1 MKSKPRR
8 EPFQRLSATPKTVE
22 TVFPSTCRS
31 TGLKPGITGRTPELG
46 IHTLMRCVFAS
57 LSLLLLS
64 AILCLAEDAP
74 FNSATISGLGARNIG
89 SATMS
94 GRISALAGTREASGK
109 ITLFVGAA
117 SGGVWKSDDSGTRY
131 RPVFDEQPVQSIG
144 AVALDPKNSKNVWVG
159 AGESWTRNS
168 VSIGDGIYK
177 SIDGGETWAHSGL
190 DRSERIAKIA
200 VSPKDSGTVF
210 AAVPGALWS
219 DSPDRGLYKTSDG
232 GKTWKQVLKGP
243 NLSTGCTDVA
253 IDPANPDI
261 MFAAMWD
268 FRRKGWE
275 YRSGGQTPTE
285 PSASGLFRSTDG
297 GNTWTEIRP
306 ETNKGFP
313 KKPYGRIAVAIAP
326 SNAKRVYAFV
336 ESPDSALFVSDDG
349 GVTWDKRDKSRWM
362 VWRPFYFANLI
373 VDPKNPDRVFKTDG
387 ALIVSEDA
395 GKSFAVVGGGMHGD
409 VHDVWIDPI
418 NTQVVF
424 AGDDG
429 GMWYSYNG
437 GAKWWKAEN
446 LPVSQFYHV
455 SVDDKDPYRV
465 YGGLQDNS
473 SFVGESQYPGGVT
486 NAQWENMYNGDG
498 FWMFQD
504 PADPDYIYA
513 EYQGG
518 EIARVNRQTHE
529 ARNIKPRPNYKEK
542 LRFNWNTPIALSPN
556 EKGTIYI
563 GAQFLFRSRDHGQTW
578 ERISPDLTTN
588 DPEKQKQEQSGGVT
602 VDNSSAEMH
611 TTIYS
616 ISESPKDKSLIWVGT
631 DDGNLQL
638 TRDGG
643 KTWTNV
649 IGNVPGLPKNSWVTW
664 VQASNFNAGTAYA
677 AFDRHTFGDM
687 TPYVFKTS
695 DYGKTWTPL
704 VSAQDAKG
712 VRGYAHVIKEDLV
725 KPDLL
730 FLGTEFGLWVSIDDG
745 KNWAQFKGNH
755 FPAVAVR
762 DLAIQPRDNDL
773 VLATHGRGIWIID
786 DITPLRALTPD
797 LLKQEVAFVSARPV
811 QQRIVGAG
819 GWANGDAVFV
829 GDNPPDAAVINYY
842 QRERHLFGKLKL
854 EVLDSSGHVVDELPA
869 SKRPGLNRVTWPM
882 RVKPPRVPPGAQI
895 AYAGVRG
902 PRLVP
907 GAYTV
912 RLTKAGKVSE
922 TKLTVGLDRRA
933 KFNAADREAQFG
945 AAMKVHA
952 LFDEESALMDRII
965 ALRKALAQSGGAL
978 PEGDPLRK
986 NVTDFDGKV
995 DAVRKKIVA
1004 TTEGGAIT
1012 GEERLREHT
1021 DQLYGAILSYEG
1033 KPGGYQ
1039 IAYSDALKRELSD
1052 VTKEFDQLLAKDLP
1066 ALNESLKSKGQ
1077 QPISAPSTNV
1087 GATGVTHGSG
1097 GPVGGAG
1104 PFLPADFRI
1113 SH

>member
-1 MKSKPRR
+1 MRILNHQKRR
-8 EPFQRLSATPKTVE
+8 EDARTLPTLSQNRIGTFFDFA
-22 TVFPSTCRS
+22 RS
-31 TGLKPGITGRTPELG
+31 AFGLAKAFEVGA
-46 IHTLMRCVFAS
+46 RCILAS
-57 LSLLLLS
+57 LFLC
-64 AILCLAEDAP
+64 AIPVYAADAP
-74 FNSATISGLGARNIG
+74 FNSGTISGLGARDIG

-94 GRISALAGTREASGK
+94 GRISTIAGVREPSGK

-117 SGGVWKSDDSGTRY
+117 SGGVWKSDDSGTRF
-131 RPVFDEQPVQSIG
+131 RQIFDEQPVQSIG
-144 AVALDPKNSKNVWVG
+144 AIALDPKNSKNVWVG
-159 AGESWTRNS
+159 TGESWTRNS

-177 SIDGGETWAHSGL
+177 STDGGETWKHVGL
-190 DRSERIAKIA
+190 GKSERIAR
-200 VSPKDSGTVF
+200 VVVDPRNSDTVF

-219 DSPDRGLYKTSDG
+219 DSPDRGLYKTTDG
-232 GKTWKQVLKGP
+232 GKTWQQVLKGT
-243 NLSTGCTDVA
+243 NLSTGCTDVK

-275 YRSGGQTPTE
+275 YRSGGDSPTAS
-285 PSASGLFRSTDG
+285 SASGLFRSTDD
-297 GNTWTEIRP
+297 GNTWTEITP
-306 ETNKGFP
+306 EANKGFP
-313 KKPYGRIAVAIAP
+313 KKPYGRLAVAIAP
-326 SNAKRVYAFV
+326 SNAQRVYVFV
-336 ESPDSALFVSDDG
+336 ESPESALFVSDDG
-349 GVTWDKRDKSRWM
+349 GATWEKRDKSQWM

-373 VDPKNPDRVFKTDG
+373 VDPKNPDRVFKPDG
-387 ALIVSEDA
+387 SLIVSEDG
-395 GKSFAVVGGGMHGD
+395 GKSFAVVGGFQGAHGD
-409 VHDVWIDPI
+409 AHDVWIDPT

-424 AGDDG
+424 VGDDG

-437 GAKWWKAEN
+437 GSKWWKGNN

-455 SVDDKDPYRV
+455 SMDDNDPYRV

-473 SFVGESQYPGGVT
+473 SWVGESQYPGGIT
-486 NAQWENMYNGDG
+486 NAQWENMYGGDG
-498 FWMFQD
+498 FWMFPD

-518 EIARVNRQTHE
+518 EIGRVNRKTHQ
-529 ARNIKPRPNYKEK
+529 ARNIKPRPNYNEK

-556 EKGTIYI
+556 EKGTIYV
-563 GAQFLFRSRDHGQTW
+563 GAQFLFRSRDHGQNW

-588 DPEKQKQEQSGGVT
+588 DPQKQKQEQSGGVT

-616 ISESPKDKSLIWVGT
+616 ISESPKQKGLIWVGT

-649 IGNVPGLPKNSWVTW
+649 IGNVPGLPKNSWVNW
-664 VQASNFNAGTAYA
+664 VQASNFNPSTAYA

-687 TPYVFKTS
+687 APYVFKTT

-704 VSAQDAKG
+704 VTPQDVKG

-730 FLGTEFGLWVSIDDG
+730 FLGTEFGLWVSIDGG

-762 DLAIQPRDNDL
+762 DLAVHPRDNDL

-797 LLKQEVAFVSARPV
+797 LLKQDVAFVSARPV
-811 QQRIVGAG
+811 QQRIEGTG
-819 GWANGDAVFV
+819 GWANGDAAFV

-842 QRERHLFGKLKL
+842 QRERHLFGKMKL
-854 EVLDSSGHVVDELPA
+854 EILDASGRVIDELPA
-869 SKRPGLNRVTWPM
+869 SKRPGLNRVTWTM
-882 RVKPPRVPPGAQI
+882 RAKPPRVPPAAQI
-895 AYAGVRG
+895 ASAGTRG

-907 GAYTV
+907 GVYTV
-912 RLTKAGKVSE
+912 HLTKGGKVSE

-933 KFNAADREAQFG
+933 KFSEADRKAQFD

-952 LFDEESALMDRII
+952 LFGDESALLERIV
-965 ALRKALAQSGGAL
+965 ALRKALAQSAATL

-986 NVTDFDGKV
+986 NVSDFDGKV
-995 DAVRKKIVA
+995 DGVRQKVVA

-1039 IAYSDALKRELSD
+1039 LAYIDTLKRELAD
-1052 VTKEFDQLLAKDLP
+1052 VTKEFDQLLAQDLP
-1066 ALNESLKSKGQ
+1066 ALNESLKAKGQ
-1077 QPISAPSTNV
+1077 QPVPARPAKV
-1087 GATGVTHGSG
+1087 GANDATRDPGGSAAITGLLSS
-1097 GPVGGAG
+1097 
-1104 PFLPADFRI
+1104 DFRLCQ
-1113 SH
+1113 

>member
-1 MKSKPRR
+1 MHS
-8 EPFQRLSATPKTVE
+8 
-22 TVFPSTCRS
+22 
-31 TGLKPGITGRTPELG
+31 LK
-46 IHTLMRCVFAS
+46 FS
-57 LSLLLLS
+57 LFTALLLCNALS
-64 AILCLAEDAP
+64 QAQNAP
-74 FNSATISGLGARNIG
+74 YSSATISGLGARNIG

-94 GRISALAGTREASGK
+94 GRISTIAGVREPSGK
-109 ITLFVGAA
+109 ITFFVGAA
-117 SGGVWKSDDSGTRY
+117 SGGVWKSDDNGTRY

-144 AVALDPKNSKNVWVG
+144 AIALDPKNSKNVWVG
-159 AGESWTRNS
+159 TGESWTRNS

-177 SIDGGETWAHSGL
+177 STDGGETWVHTGL
-190 DRSERIAKIA
+190 NKSERIARI
-200 VSPKDSGTVF
+200 VVDPRSSDTVF

-219 DSPDRGLYKTSDG
+219 DSPDRGLYKTTDG
-232 GKTWKQVLKGP
+232 GKTWQLILKGA
-243 NLSTGCTDVA
+243 NLSTGATDIA
-253 IDPANPDI
+253 LDPTNPDV

-268 FRRKGWE
+268 FRRTGWG
-275 YRSGGQTPTE
+275 YRSGGDSPTA
-285 PSASGLFRSTDG
+285 PSASGLFHSTDG
-297 GNTWTEIRP
+297 GNTWTEITP
-306 ETNKGFP
+306 EANKGFP
-313 KKPYGRIAVAIAP
+313 KKPYGRLAVAIAP
-326 SNAKRVYAFV
+326 SNAQRVYAFV
-336 ESPDSALFVSDDG
+336 ESPNSALFVSDDG
-349 GVTWDKRDKSRWM
+349 GVTWQQRDKSQWM

-373 VDPKNPDRVFKTDG
+373 VDPKNADRVFKTDG
-387 ALIVSEDA
+387 SLIVSEDA
-395 GKSFAVVGGGMHGD
+395 GKSFAVVGGFGGMHGD
-409 VHDVWIDPI
+409 VHDVWIDPT

-424 AGDDG
+424 SGDDG

-437 GAKWWKAEN
+437 GAKWWKAGN

-455 SVDDKDPYRV
+455 SLDDKDPYRV

-473 SFVGESQYPGGVT
+473 SFVGESQYPGGIT

-498 FWMFQD
+498 FWMFPD

-518 EIARVNRQTHE
+518 EIGRVNRNTHE
-529 ARNIKPRPNYKEK
+529 ARDIKPRPNYNEK

-563 GAQFLFRSRDHGQTW
+563 GAQFLFRSRDHGQNW

-588 DPEKQKQEQSGGVT
+588 DPQKQKQEQSGGVT

-616 ISESPKDKSLIWVGT
+616 ISESPKQKGLIWVGT

-649 IGNVPGLPKNSWVTW
+649 VVNVPGLPKNSWVSW

-687 TPYVFKTS
+687 APYAFKTT

-704 VSAQDAKG
+704 ITPQDAKG

-730 FLGTEFGLWVSIDDG
+730 FLGTEFGLWVSIDGG
-745 KNWAQFKGNH
+745 KSWAQFKGNH

-762 DLAIQPRDNDL
+762 DLAIHPRDNDL
-773 VLATHGRGIWIID
+773 VLATHGRGIWIVD
-786 DITPLRALTPD
+786 DMTPLRSLTPD
-797 LLKQEVAFVSARPV
+797 LLTQEVAFVSARPV
-811 QQRIVGAG
+811 QQRIEGTG

-829 GDNPPDAAVINYY
+829 GEDPPDAAVINYY
-842 QRERHLFGKLKL
+842 QRERHLFGKMKL
-854 EVLDSSGHVVDELPA
+854 EILDSSGRVLDEVPA
-869 SKRPGLNRVTWPM
+869 SKRPGLNRVIWTM
-882 RVKPPRVPPGAQI
+882 RTKPPRVPPGAQI
-895 AYAGVRG
+895 SFAGTRG
-902 PRLVP
+902 PRVAP
-907 GAYTV
+907 GDYTV
-912 RLTKAGKVSE
+912 RLTKGSKVTE
-922 TKLTVGLDRRA
+922 TKLTIGLDRRA
-933 KFNAADREAQFG
+933 KFSVADRKAQFD
-945 AAMKVHA
+945 AAMKVRA
-952 LFDEESALMDRII
+952 LFGDESALMDRIV
-965 ALRKALAQSGGAL
+965 ALRKALAQSGASV

-986 NVTDFDGKV
+986 QISDFDGKV
-995 DAVRKKIVA
+995 DGVRKKIVA

-1039 IAYSDALKRELSD
+1039 LAYIDTLRRELGD
-1052 VTKEFDQLLAKDLP
+1052 VTKQFDQLLAKDLP
-1066 ALNESLKSKGQ
+1066 ALNDSLKAKGQ
-1077 QPISAPSTNV
+1077 QPIAPPPPKG
-1087 GATGVTHGSG
+1087 GANDPRDGSG
-1097 GPVGGAG
+1097 GVAGASAA
-1104 PFLPADFRI
+1104 FPADFGI
-1113 SH
+1113 FY